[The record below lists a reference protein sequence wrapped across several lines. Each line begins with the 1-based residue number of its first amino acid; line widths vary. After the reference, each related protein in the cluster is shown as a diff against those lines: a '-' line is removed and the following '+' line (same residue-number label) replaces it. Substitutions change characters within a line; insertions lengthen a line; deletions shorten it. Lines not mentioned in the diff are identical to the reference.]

1 LKGSD
6 GFRAVWVWICLIGL
20 VLLLLSS
27 NFGRDRDWNL
37 GEDFL
42 VEVTAP
48 IQAVVRDGVA
58 RVEKVW
64 LDYLYLVNLREEN
77 RRLRERMETLERE
90 KQRHEE
96 MIAASTRL
104 AELLNLKETLDDPVT
119 GAQVIG
125 VDPTGW
131 FRSVIVNK
139 GKLDGVRVD
148 MPVVSARGVVGRIV
162 SVSPHYAKVLLI
174 IDQNSAVDI
183 LVQRSRDRG
192 MVKGMFTEVC
202 RVDYLVSTSDVAVG
216 DVVITSGLGGVFPKG
231 LLVGQVTSVD
241 ETPGELFKEV
251 LVKPAV
257 DFSRLEEVLILL
269 REEKFSEWTGKEK

>member
-1 LKGSD
+1 LKGSH
-6 GFRAVWVWICLIGL
+6 GFRAVWLWICLIGL

-27 NFGRDRDWNL
+27 NFGKDQDWNM

-42 VEVTAP
+42 VELTAP
-48 IQAVVRDGVA
+48 IQSIVRDGVGW
-58 RVEKVW
+58 VEKVW
-64 LDYLYLVNLREEN
+64 LGYVYLVNLREEN
-77 RRLRERMETLERE
+77 RRLKERIEVLEME
-90 KQRHEE
+90 KQHHEE
-96 MIAASTRL
+96 MIAANARL
-104 AELLNLKETLDDPVT
+104 TELLNLKETLHDPVVA
-119 GAQVIG
+119 AQVIG

-131 FRSVIVNK
+131 FRAVMVNK
-139 GKLDGVRVD
+139 GKRDGVRVD
-148 MPVVSARGVVGRIV
+148 MPVLSARGVVGRVV

-192 MVKGMFTEVC
+192 MVKGMFTDAC
-202 RVDYLVSTSDVAVG
+202 RLDYMVSTSDVVVG
-216 DVVITSGLGGVFPKG
+216 DLVITSGLGGVFPKG
-231 LLVGQVTSVD
+231 LLVGKVTSVG

-269 REEKFSEWTGKEK
+269 REEVLSKWTGKEK

>member
-1 LKGSD
+1 MKGSD

-27 NFGRDRDWNL
+27 NFGSDRDWSL
-37 GEDFL
+37 GEAFL
-42 VEVTAP
+42 VELTAP
-48 IQAVVRDGVA
+48 IQAVAWGVVA

-64 LDYLYLVNLREEN
+64 RDYLYLVNLREEN
-77 RRLRERMETLERE
+77 QHLRGRVESLERE
-90 KQRHEE
+90 KQRQEE

-104 AELLNLKETLDDPVT
+104 VKLLDLKKDLDDPVAA
-119 GAQVIG
+119 AQVIG

-131 FRSVIVNK
+131 FRAVIVNK

-148 MPVVSARGVVGRIV
+148 MPVVSAGGVVGRIV
-162 SVSPHYAKVLLI
+162 SVSPRYAKVLLI

-192 MVKGMFTEVC
+192 MVKGIFSDVC
-202 RVDYLVSTSDVAVG
+202 RVDYLVSTSDVVVG
-216 DVVITSGLGGVFPKG
+216 DALITSGLGGVYPKG
-231 LLVGQVTSVD
+231 LPVGRVTSVG

-269 REEKFSEWTGKEK
+269 KEEKRLEWTEEEG

>member
-1 LKGSD
+1 
-6 GFRAVWVWICLIGL
+6 

-27 NFGRDRDWNL
+27 NFGRNRDWNS
-37 GEDFL
+37 GEEFL
-42 VEVTAP
+42 VELTAP
-48 IQAVVRDGVA
+48 IQAIVRDGVA

-64 LDYLYLVNLREEN
+64 QDYLYLVNVREEN
-77 RRLRERMETLERE
+77 LRLREKIETLERE
-90 KQRHEE
+90 KQKNEE
-96 MIAASTRL
+96 MIAAGARL
-104 AELLNLKETLDDPVT
+104 AELLNLKETLDDPVIA
-119 GAQVIG
+119 AQVIG
-125 VDPTGW
+125 IDPTGW
-131 FRSVIVNK
+131 FRAVMVNK
-139 GKLDGVRVD
+139 GKTDGVRVD
-148 MPVVSARGVVGRIV
+148 MPVLSAKGVVGRIV

-192 MVKGMFTEVC
+192 MVKGMFTDAC
-202 RVDYLVSTSDVAVG
+202 RVDYLVSTSDVVVG

-231 LLVGQVTSVD
+231 LSVGQVTSVG

-269 REEKFSEWTGKEK
+269 RDEKFSGWTGKEK

>member
-6 GFRAVWVWICLIGL
+6 GFGAVWAWICLLGL

-37 GEDFL
+37 GEEFL

-48 IQAVVRDGVA
+48 IQAIVRNGIA

-64 LDYLYLVNLREEN
+64 LGYFYLVNLREEN
-77 RRLRERMETLERE
+77 RRLRERIETLDRE
-90 KQRHEE
+90 KQRHDE
-96 MIAASTRL
+96 MIAAHGRL
-104 AELLNLKETLDDPVT
+104 AELLKFKEISEDPVV
-119 GAQVIG
+119 AAHVIG

-131 FRSVIVNK
+131 FRAVMVNK

-148 MPVVSARGVVGRIV
+148 MPVVSARGVVGRVV
-162 SVSPHYAKVLLI
+162 STSPHYAKVLLI

-192 MVKGMFTEVC
+192 MVKGMFTDVC
-202 RVDYLVSTSDVAVG
+202 RMDYLVSTSDVVVG

-231 LLVGQVTSVD
+231 LPVGQVTSVG

-269 REEKFSEWTGKEK
+269 REEKRSEWTEKEE

>member
-1 LKGSD
+1 MKGSD

-27 NFGRDRDWNL
+27 NFGHERDWSL
-37 GEDFL
+37 GEALL
-42 VEVTAP
+42 VELTAP
-48 IQAVVRDGVA
+48 IQAVVRGGVE

-64 LDYLYLVNLREEN
+64 LGYLYLVNLREEN
-77 RRLRERMETLERE
+77 RHLREKVEALERE
-90 KQRHEE
+90 RQRHEE
-96 MIAASTRL
+96 LISASTRL
-104 AELLNLKETLDDPVT
+104 AELLDLKETLDDPVAA
-119 GAQVIG
+119 AQVIG

-131 FRSVIVNK
+131 FKAVIVNK
-139 GKLDGVRVD
+139 GKLDGIRVD
-148 MPVVSARGVVGRIV
+148 MPVLSARGVVGRVV
-162 SVSPHYAKVLLI
+162 SVSQHYSKVLLI

-192 MVKGMFTEVC
+192 MVKGMFSDVC
-202 RVDYLVSTSDVAVG
+202 RVDYLVSTSDVVVG
-216 DVVITSGLGGVFPKG
+216 DVLITSGLGGVYPKG
-231 LLVGQVTSVD
+231 LPVGQVTSVD

-269 REEKFSEWTGKEK
+269 KEEKRSEWTEKEE

>member
-1 LKGSD
+1 MKGSD
-6 GFRAVWVWICLIGL
+6 GFRAVWVWICLLGL

-27 NFGRDRDWNL
+27 NFGRERDWNL
-37 GEDFL
+37 GEEFL

-48 IQAVVRDGVA
+48 IQAIVRDGVA

-64 LDYLYLVNLREEN
+64 LDYFYLVDLREEN
-77 RRLRERMETLERE
+77 LRLKERIETLERE
-90 KQRHEE
+90 KERHEE
-96 MIAASTRL
+96 MIAANERL
-104 AELLNLKETLDDPVT
+104 AELLNLKETLDDPVAA
-119 GAQVIG
+119 AQVIG

-131 FRSVIVNK
+131 FRAVIINK

-192 MVKGMFTEVC
+192 MVKGMFTDAC
-202 RVDYLVSTSDVAVG
+202 RVDYLVSTSDVVAG

-231 LLVGQVTSVD
+231 LLVGQVTSVG
-241 ETPGELFKEV
+241 EPPGELFKEV
-251 LVKPAV
+251 IVKPAV

>member
-1 LKGSD
+1 MKGSD
-6 GFRAVWVWICLIGL
+6 GFGAVWVWICLIGL
-20 VLLLLSS
+20 VLLLLSL
-27 NFGRDRDWNL
+27 NFGHDRDWNL
-37 GEDFL
+37 GEETL

-77 RRLRERMETLERE
+77 RRLRERIDTLERE

-96 MIAASTRL
+96 AIAATERL
-104 AELLNLKETLDDPVT
+104 TELLNLKETLDDPVVP
-119 GAQVIG
+119 AHVIG

-131 FRSVIVNK
+131 FRAVMVNK

-148 MPVVSARGVVGRIV
+148 MPVVSARGVVGRVV

-192 MVKGMFTEVC
+192 MVKGMFTDVC
-202 RVDYLVSTSDVAVG
+202 RMDYLVSTSDVVVG

-231 LLVGQVTSVD
+231 LPVGQVTSVG

-269 REEKFSEWTGKEK
+269 REEKRSEWTEKEE

>member
-27 NFGRDRDWNL
+27 NFGRDRDWSL
-37 GEDFL
+37 GEEFL
-42 VEVTAP
+42 VEMTAP
-48 IQAVVRDGVA
+48 IQAFVRDGVA

-64 LDYLYLVNLREEN
+64 LDYLYLVNLGEEN
-77 RRLRERMETLERE
+77 RRLREKVETLERE
-90 KQRHEE
+90 TQRQEE
-96 MIAASTRL
+96 MIAASGRM
-104 AELLNLKETLDDPVT
+104 AELLKLKETLDDPVVV
-119 GAQVIG
+119 AQVIG

-131 FRSVIVNK
+131 FRAVIANK
-139 GKLDGVRVD
+139 GKLDGVLVD
-148 MPVVSARGVVGRIV
+148 MPVVSAGGVVGRVV

-192 MVKGMFTEVC
+192 MVKGMFTDVC
-202 RVDYLVSTSDVAVG
+202 RVDYLASTSDVVVG

-231 LLVGQVTSVD
+231 LRVGQVTSVGL
-241 ETPGELFKEV
+241 TPGELFKEV

-257 DFSRLEEVLILL
+257 DFSRLEDVLILL
-269 REEKFSEWTGKEK
+269 REEKRSEWKEKEK

>member
-1 LKGSD
+1 
-6 GFRAVWVWICLIGL
+6 

-37 GEDFL
+37 GEEFL

-48 IQAVVRDGVA
+48 IQALVRDGVA
-58 RVEKVW
+58 RIERVW
-64 LDYLYLVNLREEN
+64 LDYLYLVGLRAENRGLREKI
-77 RRLRERMETLERE
+77 ETLERE

-96 MIAASTRL
+96 MITASTRL
-104 AELLNLKETLDDPVT
+104 TELLNLKETLDDPVVA
-119 GAQVIG
+119 AQVIG

-131 FRSVIVNK
+131 FRAVMVNK
-139 GKLDGVRVD
+139 GNLDGVRVN
-148 MPVVSARGVVGRIV
+148 MPVVSARGVVGRVV

-183 LVQRSRDRG
+183 LIQRSRDRG
-192 MVKGMFTEVC
+192 MVKGMFTDVC
-202 RVDYLVSTSDVAVG
+202 RMDYLVSTSDVVVG

-231 LLVGQVTSVD
+231 LPVGQVTSVG

-269 REEKFSEWTGKEK
+269 REEKRSVWTGKEE

>member
-1 LKGSD
+1 LKGYH
-6 GFRAVWVWICLIGL
+6 GFRAVWVWICLLGL

-27 NFGRDRDWNL
+27 NFGRNRDWNF
-37 GEDFL
+37 GEEFL
-42 VEVTAP
+42 VELTAP
-48 IQAVVRDGVA
+48 IQAVVLDGVT
-58 RVEKVW
+58 RVEKFW

-77 RRLRERMETLERE
+77 GRLKEKIETLERE
-90 KQRHEE
+90 KQRDEE
-96 MIAASTRL
+96 MVAASTRL
-104 AELLNLKETLDDPVT
+104 ADLLKLKQTIDDPVAA
-119 GAQVIG
+119 AQVIG

-131 FRSVIVNK
+131 FRAVIVNK
-139 GKLDGVRVD
+139 GNIDGVRVD

-192 MVKGMFTEVC
+192 MVKGMFTDVC
-202 RVDYLVSTSDVAVG
+202 RVDYLVSTSDAVAG

-269 REEKFSEWTGKEK
+269 REEKFSEWTGKEE

>member
-1 LKGSD
+1 
-6 GFRAVWVWICLIGL
+6 
-20 VLLLLSS
+20 VLLLLSL
-27 NFGRDRDWNL
+27 NFGRDQDWNL
-37 GEDFL
+37 GEEFL

-48 IQAVVRDGVA
+48 IQALVRDGVT

-64 LDYLYLVNLREEN
+64 LGYLYLVNLREEN
-77 RRLRERMETLERE
+77 QHLRKKIDTLERE

-96 MIAASTRL
+96 MIAANTRL
-104 AELLNLKETLDDPVT
+104 AELLNLKETFDDPVVA
-119 GAQVIG
+119 AQVIG

-131 FRSVIVNK
+131 FRAVMVNK

-148 MPVVSARGVVGRIV
+148 MPVVSARGVVGRVV
-162 SVSPHYAKVLLI
+162 SVSSHYAKVLLI

-192 MVKGMFTEVC
+192 MVKGMFTDVC
-202 RVDYLVSTSDVAVG
+202 RMDYLVSTSDVVVG
-216 DVVITSGLGGVFPKG
+216 DVVLTSGLGGVFPKG

-257 DFSRLEEVLILL
+257 EFSKLEEVLILL
-269 REEKFSEWTGKEK
+269 REEKLSE